1 MTDMIDLSGQHALVT
16 GASGGIGRV
25 LASRLAAAG
34 AHVFVHYLSN
44 HAGAAAT
51 ADAIER
57 AGGRATP
64 VTANLSDP
72 QRIRA
77 LFEETI
83 GPRLDILVHN
93 AAIGSF
99 KPLHQVRA
107 NQWDL
112 TLNVNARAM
121 LLASQAALPALEACR
136 GKVVA
141 LSSLG
146 SGRVIPKY
154 GAIGVSKAALEA
166 VVRYLAIELAPR
178 GIRVN
183 AISAGLVETESVRL
197 HPDYVRLS
205 ALAKERT
212 PVGRLVT
219 ADDIADALLF
229 LCSPMAA
236 TIVGQTLVLDGG
248 ASLTS

>member
-1 MTDMIDLSGQHALVT
+1 
-16 GASGGIGRV
+16 
-25 LASRLAAAG
+25 
-34 AHVFVHYLSN
+34 
-44 HAGAAAT
+44 
-51 ADAIER
+51 
-57 AGGRATP
+57 
-64 VTANLSDP
+64 
-72 QRIRA
+72 
-77 LFEETI
+77 
-83 GPRLDILVHN
+83 
-93 AAIGSF
+93 
-99 KPLHQVRA
+99 VRA

-112 TLNVNARAM
+112 TVNVNARAM
-121 LLASQAALPALEACR
+121 LLACQAALPALEACR

-141 LSSLG
+141 ISSLG
-146 SGRVIPKY
+146 SRRVIPKY

-166 VVRYLAIELAPR
+166 VVRYLGIELAPR

-197 HPDYVRLS
+197 HPDYATLS

-212 PVGRLVT
+212 PVGRLVI